1 MLTSDTE
8 LSEGEGCSCKTDGQL
23 WALLLRQ
30 FRKELARALVCEFA
44 GSTAGG
50 LASRQCQGLKKRMT
64 PAALL
69 LTVIARRSIGAPSS
83 MAQSSVRVFDCMDL
97 QSLHHCVMRDFL
109 PGFAG
114 EASPRDVVGCM
125 DLQSV
130 FCVDSQVWH
139 HRVMLCFLRGFPGV
153 ACLLRVVMLSLP
165 RWPGPFQVGAAGEC
179 FQSFLFRR

>member
-1 MLTSDTE
+1 MSRLKPLWVCGCAQDFVFFLLLLTRAAYCHGMLTSDTE

-69 LTVIARRSIGAPSS
+69 LTVIARRSMGAPSS

-97 QSLHHCVMRDFL
+97 QSLHLRD
-109 PGFAG
+109 A
-114 EASPRDVVGCM
+114 
-125 DLQSV
+125 
-130 FCVDSQVWH
+130 
-139 HRVMLCFLRGFPGV
+139 
-153 ACLLRVVMLSLP
+153 
-165 RWPGPFQVGAAGEC
+165 
-179 FQSFLFRR
+179 